1 MNESVSTWLSVAG
14 FNVLLLLAFA
24 IIVIAAL
31 LHFRKK
37 KRFDVSKIS
46 ITDIDRMS
54 GHDFEDYLYVLFVA
68 LGYDETFLTKK
79 SRDFG
84 ADLLFRDRLDAQ
96 TVVQA
101 KRITEKIGLD
111 AIQEIYAA
119 KAYYDANQA
128 IVITS
133 ANDVSDP
140 CRKLAAATK
149 VRILAREDLIEVIR
163 LFKKGKLT
171 EAQDV
176 IELPHEEI
184 DYNAEDSIDDLD
196 HQRGLIKAGEY
207 FYKLTKTRQSM

>member
-1 MNESVSTWLSVAG
+1 MNESVPTWLSVAG
-14 FNVLLLLAFA
+14 FSVLLLLTVA
-24 IIVIAAL
+24 IIVIAVL

-84 ADLLFRDRLDAQ
+84 ADLLFRDRLEAQ

-101 KRITEKIGLD
+101 KRITEKIGLE

-133 ANDVSDP
+133 AIDVSEP

-163 LFKKGKLT
+163 LFKKGRLT

-176 IELPHEEI
+176 IELPYEEI